1 MGMFDDL
8 VPQSAS
14 PPARGGMFD
23 DLIPTEQPQAAPQLS
38 ELDQRMNER
47 VASEAA
53 KGLAPQ
59 PSPAQYLPFGSWLD
73 EAAAGLDAGLGK
85 VTGGRFGA
93 PSYEEAKAYQ
103 DARQRYIDENAGG
116 MRKGAAMVGGMVAS
130 APFGA
135 AKVFKGSTILPQMGN
150 AAVTGAGYGALYG
163 SGEGEGS
170 QRLENAA
177 GGAAMGASL
186 GAAVAPVARGVGNA
200 FNYMQNRRAPT
211 SGPLAGMERRA
222 ISSTID
228 DMQSSGIDPATY
240 AQKSRE
246 LGPNGM
252 LLDMGEDATLTANA
266 LANTNGPQM
275 PIVRRAMQ
283 ERQADAPQRV
293 KDLANST
300 LGTPRDI
307 PAYLEAQS
315 KAYQQAAKPYYD
327 QFYAASVKP
336 TPDLAKHLYRAEAAG
351 AYQRAAK
358 IMAEEGIDPNLP
370 QNSGR
375 FLDLIKQSLDELSDV
390 AKTQNDKGALRRY
403 SMISRDLRNEVDR
416 ILSPQDPAQSPW
428 AVARSIWQPGAQE
441 REALDVG
448 RKVFSGKM
456 RPYDLRDELQGASQS
471 ARRGIK
477 IGARDDLNTIMGRA
491 ATNFGPKGDAP
502 ARRALNSEF
511 SRENLSLIAGPQ
523 KAVRLAEGINAENRM
538 AESFN
543 EIMANSAT
551 AKRTAAQRRLPMSSE
566 KPLGDNQPRS
576 IGEAAFV
583 AARKVL
589 NAVMAGG
596 LNERANRIMSDQA
609 RILTARGVERDQY
622 VQALLQLGQQRGMT
636 AKHRDTIVRMINAIG
651 GGARAPLIESATS
664 QRSNP

>member
-8 VPQSAS
+8 IPQGSA
-14 PPARGGMFD
+14 PPERGGMFD

-47 VASEAA
+47 VANEAA
-53 KGLAPQ
+53 KGLEPQ

-103 DARQRYIDENAGG
+103 DARQRYIDENASGL
-116 MRKGAAMVGGMVAS
+116 RKGAAMAGGMVAS

-135 AKVFKGSTILPQMGN
+135 ANVFKGATILPQMGN

-163 SGEGEGS
+163 SGEGEGG

-177 GGAAMGASL
+177 GGAAMGAGL
-186 GAAVAPVARGVGNA
+186 GAAIAPVARGVGNA
-200 FNYMQNRRAPT
+200 FNYVKNRSVPQ

-275 PIVRRAMQ
+275 PIVRRALQ
-283 ERQADAPQRV
+283 ERQAGAPQRV

-315 KAYQQAAKPYYD
+315 KGYQQAAKPYYD
-327 QFYAASVKP
+327 QFYATSIKP
-336 TPDLAKHLYRAEAAG
+336 TPDLAKHLSRAEAAG

-358 IMAEEGIDPNLP
+358 IMAEEGIDQNLP

-403 SMISRDLRNEVDR
+403 SMISRDLRNEVDS
-416 ILSPQDPAQSPW
+416 ILSPNDPTQSPW
-428 AVARSIWQPGAQE
+428 ALARSIWQPGAQE
-441 REALDVG
+441 RDALEVG

-471 ARRGIK
+471 AQRGIK

-491 ATNFGPKGDAP
+491 STNFGPKGDAP

-609 RILTARGVERDQY
+609 RILTARGVGRDQY